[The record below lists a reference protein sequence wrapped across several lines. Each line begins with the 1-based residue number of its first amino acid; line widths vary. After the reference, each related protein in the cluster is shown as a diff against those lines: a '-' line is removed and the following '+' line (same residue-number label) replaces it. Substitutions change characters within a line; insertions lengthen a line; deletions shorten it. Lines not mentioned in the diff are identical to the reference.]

1 MSETLL
7 SLFVQSAAAA
17 GLTSALLSTWGVRRP
32 VVRLRF
38 WLLALALPVVLPPLF
53 ALAAPV
59 RATEPFRRSA
69 ALFVA
74 SRWAALPLGTWH
86 LGSTLAMVVTA
97 TGLALFLRDLVPAL
111 RQGFRV
117 RAQHGGNDP
126 RAREVGDRIT
136 AHAVRR
142 AVTPPAAAL
151 VPDDQAAYLYCR
163 GLANPVVAVSTG
175 ALATLSDEELDAAL
189 AHEVAH
195 LAGRHL
201 TLGWGLIVLRSL
213 FFFNPVAQ
221 IVGRTAVLEMER
233 AADDDAAATT
243 GRPAAVASALAK
255 LGVMADDDG
264 LNLPGGLR
272 FAAVKARLLRLAE
285 REEGVE
291 ADGLDALRLSLAAIG
306 IALLVFFV
314 VP

>member
-1 MSETLL
+1 MSEMLL
-7 SLFVQSAAAA
+7 SLVVQSAAAA

-32 VVRLRF
+32 AVRLRF
-38 WLLALALPVVLPPLF
+38 WLLALALPVALPPLF

-59 RATEPFRRSA
+59 RASEPFRRSA

-74 SRWAALPLGTWH
+74 SRWAELPLGTWH
-86 LGSTLAMVVTA
+86 LGSVLAMAVA
-97 TGLALFLRDLVPAL
+97 AAGLALFLRDLIPAL

-117 RAQHGGNDP
+117 RAHHDGNDP
-126 RAREVGDRIT
+126 RAREVGDRVT
-136 AHAVRR
+136 FHAIRR
-142 AVTPPAAAL
+142 AVKPPAAAL
-151 VPDDQAAYLYCR
+151 VSDDEAAYLYCR

-175 ALATLSDEELDAAL
+175 ALATLSEEELDAAL

-201 TLGWGLIVLRSL
+201 ALGWGLIALRSL

-233 AADDDAAATT
+233 AADADAAAAT

-255 LGVMADDDG
+255 LGVMTDDDG

-272 FAAVKARLLRLAE
+272 FAAVKARILRLAE
-285 REEGVE
+285 REDGMEE
-291 ADGLDALRLSLAAIG
+291 DGLDALRLTLAGVG
-306 IALLVFFV
+306 IAVLVFFV

>member
-7 SLFVQSAAAA
+7 SLVVQSAAAA
-17 GLTSALLSTWGVRRP
+17 GLVSALLATWGVRRP
-32 VVRLRF
+32 AARLRF

-59 RATEPFRRSA
+59 RASEPFRRNV

-74 SRWAALPLGTWH
+74 SRWTALPLGTWR
-86 LGSTLAMVVTA
+86 LGSVLAAAVA
-97 TGLALFLRDLVPAL
+97 AAGLVLFLRDIVPAL
-111 RQGFRV
+111 RQGFRI
-117 RAQHGGNDP
+117 RGHEGGHDP
-126 RAREVGDRIT
+126 REREIGDRVA
-136 AHAVRR
+136 AHALLR
-142 AVTPPAAAL
+142 AVVPPAAAL
-151 VPDDQAAYLYCR
+151 VRDDEAAYLYCR
-163 GLANPVVAVSTG
+163 GFSHPVVAVSTG
-175 ALATLSDEELDAAL
+175 ALATLSDEELDAAI

-195 LAGRHL
+195 VAGRHL
-201 TLGWGLIVLRSL
+201 VLGWGLIALRSL

-233 AADDDAAATT
+233 AADDDAAAAT
-243 GRPAAVASALAK
+243 GSPSAVASALAK

-285 REEGVE
+285 RDHAED
-291 ADGLDALRLSLAAIG
+291 ADALGALRLSLAGIG